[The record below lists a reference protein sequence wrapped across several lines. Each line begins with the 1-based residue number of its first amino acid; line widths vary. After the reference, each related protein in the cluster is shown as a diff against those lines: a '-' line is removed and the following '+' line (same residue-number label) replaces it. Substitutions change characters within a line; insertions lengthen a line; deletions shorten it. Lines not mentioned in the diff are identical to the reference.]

1 MTPQPPQ
8 SPETGARRR
17 GEQLMV
23 PKASFDSYYGRPILK
38 APTWSATDIAG
49 YLFLG
54 GLAGGSSVLA
64 AAAQSAGLPGL
75 ARVCRI
81 GAGGA
86 IALSLAALV
95 HDLGRPARF
104 VNMLRVAK
112 PTSPMSVGSWVLSGY
127 APLALGAAALE
138 LTGWLRWAKPAATAA
153 AAGLGP
159 VVAAY
164 TAVLVSDTAVPAW
177 HGPHRQMPFV
187 FVGSAASAAG
197 GLGLLFGPAAECG
210 PARRLAVLG
219 AATESLAVQ
228 RMQTRAGLAQ
238 ECFEQGRA
246 GTLMKASK
254 ALTATGSALA
264 LVGARVPV
272 AGRLGGAALLTASAC
287 TRFAIFAAGVASTRD
302 PRYVV
307 QPQTPAASNS
317 SRAPAPGPQ
326 AESATVGVP

>member
-1 MTPQPPQ
+1 
-8 SPETGARRR
+8 
-17 GEQLMV
+17 MV

-38 APTWSATDIAG
+38 EPTWSATDIAG

-64 AAAQSAGLPGL
+64 AGATVSGLPGL
-75 ARVCRI
+75 ARVCRL

-86 IALSLAALV
+86 ITLSLAALV

-127 APLALGAAALE
+127 APMALGAAALE
-138 LTGWLRWAKPAATAA
+138 LTGWLPWAKPVTTAA

-177 HGPHRQMPFV
+177 HAPHREMPFV
-187 FVGSAASAAG
+187 FVGSAAAAAG
-197 GLGLLFGPAAECG
+197 GLGLLLGPAAERG
-210 PARRLAVLG
+210 PARRLALLG
-219 AATESLAVQ
+219 AVSETAAVH
-228 RMQTRAGLAQ
+228 RMQSSAGTAQ
-238 ECFEQGRA
+238 DCFEQGRA
-246 GTLMKASK
+246 GALMKA
-254 ALTATGSALA
+254 ARGLTAAGSVLA
-264 LVGARVPV
+264 LLGARVPV
-272 AGRLGGAALLTASAC
+272 AGRLGGAALLAASAC
-287 TRFAIFAAGVASTRD
+287 TRFGIFAAGVASTRD

-307 QPQTPAASNS
+307 QPQRRAASEALGTPTRS
-317 SRAPAPGPQ
+317 TP
-326 AESATVGVP
+326 